1 MEILLIPQV
10 GNSESMAWI
19 WGKWSDSQAQVLWKM
34 PSWYRG
40 LQVFKNISTA
50 SSSAMKNSIKSDS
63 IVHSIYIYIYRQG
76 ANISHIIPPLERNII
91 FQSAV
96 GGDMLCS
103 LEGIYIYIYLQYITY
118 MYSIYI
124 FMIIY
129 HRYAHFQSSQL
140 VGCSYLSSFTRFPW
154 GIIISTM
161 LKAGANPMQWTSWP
175 GWRYRNS
182 QLIFFLFV
190 VLWCLVGWR

>member
-63 IVHSIYIYIYRQG
+63 IVHSIYIYIDRELTYPTLSHPWKG
-76 ANISHIIPPLERNII
+76 ISSSKVLW
-91 FQSAV
+91 
-96 GGDMLCS
+96 
-103 LEGIYIYIYLQYITY
+103 EGICYVHWRAYIYIYLQYITY